1 MGVLQRFEQRLEGLV
16 GGTFAR
22 LFKGQVEPVEVAKA
36 LQREAEDKKA
46 ILGANRVLV
55 PNRYTVELGPTDHDR
70 LSPWAG
76 QLTRTLAEMVQEYV
90 DDEGWSA
97 YGDIEVAFARNDALR
112 TGVFHVSSD
121 VDVDVAPRRRP
132 HDSLS
137 MPAVPSEPQSQPYP
151 SAPRS
156 APAPTPTQAVP
167 PVPAQT
173 PAAATAAPRRPTPAP
188 VLIIDDSGRRFPVQ
202 PGSTLIGRGQDADIR
217 LADTGVS
224 RRHAVVRYDGQAVL
238 IEDLGSTNGTLVNGQ
253 RVRTSRLQQGDVIR
267 AGHSVIVFR
276 IEPS

>member
-1 MGVLQRFEQRLEGLV
+1 MGVLQRFESRLEGLV

-55 PNRYTVELGPTDHDR
+55 PNRYTVELGPADHDR

-97 YGDIEVAFARNDALR
+97 YGDIDVAFARNEALR
-112 TGVFHVSSD
+112 TGVFRIASD

-137 MPAVPSEPQSQPYP
+137 MPAVPSEPAPE
-151 SAPRS
+151 PRS
-156 APAPTPTQAVP
+156 DPTPTRAVP
-167 PVPAQT
+167 PATAQA
-173 PAAATAAPRRPTPAP
+173 PAARTAAPRRPTPVP
-188 VLIIDDSGRRFPVQ
+188 MLIVDDTGRRIPVKS
-202 PGSTLIGRGQDADIR
+202 GSTLIGRGQDADIR

-224 RRHAVVRYDGQAVL
+224 RRHAVVRYDGRAVL

-253 RVRTSRLQQGDVIR
+253 RIRTSRLQQGDVIR

-276 IEPS
+276 METQ